1 MAVATVLCL
10 AGADDALARVA
21 PAPARSIPSRGEA
34 VPFAPTL
41 TPSLSGSAVEGVIL
55 TTDSLAA
62 SLQPLADFQTRTG
75 HPTVVRTLAT
85 VRADDPRSNDL
96 AQAIRSFLTR
106 ARTLWGTEWVL
117 LAGDHESIP
126 LRMVRV
132 DFPYV
137 EDIPSDVYYS
147 DLDGTWDADGDGL
160 YGEVADGLDM
170 DPDLEVGRLS
180 VSNRLDAE
188 TQVAKLLR
196 YRRVPPIA
204 AASSQLYLAEVLFP
218 RAWSVGE
225 LIQIDGAVQAESLRA
240 HAPAC
245 ATIDRLYENH
255 FAYPGTQPLT
265 KANVIEAL
273 GRSHGIVQHLG
284 HGARSQIS
292 VGNELIA
299 MADLAAPSFSE
310 STFLWVSSNCA
321 SAAVDFDCFAE
332 ALLRKPG
339 GAVAYVGATRD
350 EWPGVSNIVAE
361 TFADA
366 ALPKQGTGTPLGKAV
381 SAARRALLP
390 LAGGATTQRWGFF
403 ETILLGDPTLRAWNC
418 APKTLAVTR
427 PSTVP
432 LGAAGFAVSVSSGG
446 APVES
451 ALVVALKEG
460 EDFRAVFTDAAG
472 AAWVPFLPASVGPF
486 SFTVSGANAIAF
498 EDSLQVTGP
507 SSAHF
512 RLVSLSDDDS
522 VHGDGD
528 GRADAG
534 ERFGISGMVEN
545 NGTSPSG
552 NPLTIDVEALS
563 GGLVVEQGTATLP
576 SIAAGGSVALPSS
589 LRILATSEP
598 NEPRSAQ
605 VRLIARD
612 ASRADTVVVGVE
624 IGAPALLLATST
636 FADTAPGDGDGIP
649 EAGET
654 SGWTWTLA
662 NTGTGAARGVTIRAR
677 TPAPGVTL
685 LDSVA
690 TVGDLA
696 PGSPAA
702 ASTPIRFAL
711 SAAVSGRLFDLH
723 LLDSRG
729 HASVL
734 PVSRGG
740 VPAAPVGL
748 HVNSSSSTRISL
760 GWTASPQAGLLGYHL
775 YRAFDDGSPMVRVT
789 VAPVRAIPEFE
800 NAGLALLSRYRYSVS
815 AVDSSG
821 NEGAL
826 SAPLVASTTPPAAP
840 GWPAGLGQPTSSN
853 VCIGDL
859 DGDGLPELVVGAD
872 YLYAFHADGTEVR
885 DGDANPVTTGIFSTL
900 LHNIASS
907 PAIADVDLDGTPEII
922 AASWNDSLVAV
933 FRPDGTLLP
942 GWPKKGSAPF
952 WSSPAIG
959 DIDGNGGPDIVIGS
973 NSSRIYAWHADGSEV
988 RDGDSNAATDG
999 VLFVPIGT
1007 VISSPA
1013 IADLDG
1019 DNVREI
1025 VFGTSAGRVYVMHH
1039 DGVVAGWPFVAS
1051 GLFSSSPAIGD
1062 IVPGGAREIVMAS
1075 SGDSVYV
1082 LSAAGTRAPGW
1093 PRPLEL
1099 TTGNGRTPSAALAP
1113 LRAHLGDPSLHVV
1126 IAGADGAVR
1135 AYEPSGAVIAGFS
1148 SLSFGASTEASPT
1161 VADLEGDGACEIV
1174 IAAEDR
1180 RLYAYRYDGAAVS
1193 GFPIEIGA
1201 EARSTP
1207 AIWDLD
1213 GDGAAE
1219 IALAGWDRKLHVWR
1233 YPGNFSP
1240 LSAPWPMW
1248 RHDNWHTGLMSF
1260 PILTHAE
1267 PPPAPG
1273 PGLAPPARPWLSQNR
1288 PNPFNPSTVIG
1299 FGVPGPER
1307 ADVRLRVYDVSGR
1320 LVSTLVSRRFD
1331 PGYHEVRWDGRADR
1345 GGALASGVY
1354 LLRAEIGPATF
1365 SRKLALIR

>member
-1 MAVATVLCL
+1 MALLCL
-10 AGADDALARVA
+10 GSATAAFARVD
-21 PAPARSIPSRGEA
+21 PAPARSTPPAGQSA
-34 VPFAPTL
+34 PFAPTL

-55 TTDSLAA
+55 TADSLAA
-62 SLQPLADFQTRTG
+62 AFQSLADYHTRTG
-75 HPTVVRTLAT
+75 HPTVVRTLT
-85 VRADDPRSNDL
+85 TIRADDPRSNDL

-106 ARTLWGTEWVL
+106 ARTLWGTEWVA

-132 DFPYV
+132 NFSETEEIATDA
-137 EDIPSDVYYS
+137 YYA
-147 DLDGTWDADGDGL
+147 DLDGTWDANGDGIF
-160 YGEVADGLDM
+160 GEVADSLDM
-170 DPDLEVGRLS
+170 EPDLLVGRIP
-180 VSNRLDAE
+180 VDNATE
-188 TQVAKLLR
+188 AAQQVAKFLR
-196 YRRVPPIA
+196 YRRTPPIA
-204 AASSQLYLAEVLFP
+204 PLSKHLLLAEVLFP
-218 RAWSVGE
+218 RDWTPGQLV
-225 LIQIDGAVQAESLRA
+225 QVDGAIQAESIRA
-240 HAPAC
+240 HLPVC
-245 ATIDRLYENH
+245 SPPDRYYENQTR
-255 FAYPGTQPLT
+255 YPGSLLLT
-265 KANVIEAL
+265 KPAALAALSRGYAVIQA
-273 GRSHGIVQHLG
+273 IG
-284 HGARSQIS
+284 HGSRSQI
-292 VGNELIA
+292 A
-299 MADLAAPSFSE
+299 MGTDRITLADLSTLSSGDSAA
-310 STFLWVSSNCA
+310 LWIASNCA

-332 ALLRKPG
+332 ALLRKPFG
-339 GAVAYVGATRD
+339 GAIAYVGATRD
-350 EWPGVSNIVAE
+350 AWPGVSEDVAE
-361 TFADA
+361 TVTRLVVPA
-366 ALPKQGTGTPLGKAV
+366 QGAGVPLGLAV
-381 SAARRALLP
+381 DAARRALLP
-390 LAGGATTQRWGFF
+390 KATGETPQRWGYF
-403 ETILLGDPTLRAWNC
+403 ETILLGDPMLRIWRCGPATL
-418 APKTLAVTR
+418 TVTG
-427 PSTVP
+427 PASVA
-432 LGAAGFAVSVSSGG
+432 LGAGGFSVSVESGG

-451 ALVVALKEG
+451 ALVVVVKAG
-460 EDFRAVFTDAAG
+460 EDYRAVHTDAAG
-472 AAWVPFLPASVGPF
+472 VAWVPFVPASAGPF
-486 SFTVSGANAIAF
+486 SLTVSAPDAIAF
-498 EDSLQVTGP
+498 EDSLAVTP
-507 SSAHF
+507 AAASHF
-512 RLVSLSDDDS
+512 AFTSLEGNDAA
-522 VHGDGD
+522 HGDGD
-528 GRADAG
+528 GRVDAG
-534 ERFGISGMVEN
+534 EAFGFTGSLTNSGA
-545 NGTSPSG
+545 GASG
-552 NPLTIDVEALS
+552 DPITIEVEALT
-563 GGLVVEQGTATLP
+563 GDLVVEQPTATMAGLAP
-576 SIAAGGSVALPSS
+576 GASIPIPPS
-589 LRILATSEP
+589 LRVLASMFP
-598 NEPRSAQ
+598 NTTRLGRA
-605 VRLIARD
+605 RLIARD
-612 ASRADTVVVGVE
+612 GSRADTIFFGVG
-624 IGAPALLLATST
+624 IAAASLLPSAST
-636 FADTAPGDGDGIP
+636 LVDDTPGDGDGIP
-649 EAGET
+649 ESGET
-654 SGWTWTLA
+654 ASWSWRLA
-662 NTGTGAARGVTIRAR
+662 NAGSGTARGVTLRAR
-677 TPAPGVTL
+677 TPAGGVTL
-685 LDSVA
+685 LDSVS
-690 TVGDLA
+690 TVIDLD
-696 PGSPAA
+696 PG
-702 ASTPIRFAL
+702 ASALASLPIRFAL
-711 SAAVSGRLFDLH
+711 SAPVPGRLFDLH
-723 LLDSRG
+723 IEDGRG
-729 HASVL
+729 HSWVF
-734 PVSRGG
+734 PVSRTLL
-740 VPAAPVGL
+740 PAQPTGL
-748 HVNSSSSTRISL
+748 HVQRSTENGIEL
-760 GWTASPQAGLLGYHL
+760 GWSASPPAGLLGYHV
-775 YRAFDDGSPMVRVT
+775 YRALDDGSALVRVT
-789 VAPVRAIPEFE
+789 SAPTRAIPLYQDT
-800 NAGLALLSRYRYSVS
+800 GLGLLTRYRYAVS
-815 AVDSSG
+815 TVDSSG

-826 SAPLVASTTPPAAP
+826 SPSVVASTTPPSVA
-840 GWPAGLGQPTSSN
+840 GWPAELGQPTSSN
-853 VCIGDL
+853 VCLGDL
-859 DGDGLPELVVGAD
+859 DGDGNPELVVGSD

-942 GWPKKGSAPF
+942 GWPKKGGAPF

-959 DIDGNGGPDIVIGS
+959 DVDGNGGPDIVIGS

-988 RDGDSNAATDG
+988 RDGDFNAATDG
-999 VLFVPIGT
+999 VLFVPLGT

-1025 VFGTSAGRVYVMHH
+1025 IFGTSAGRVYVIHH

-1075 SGDSVYV
+1075 SSDSVYV
-1082 LSAAGTRAPGW
+1082 LSAAGARVPGW

-1113 LRAHLGDPSLHVV
+1113 LRAHFGDPSLHVV

-1135 AYEPSGAVIAGFS
+1135 AYEPSGAVVAGFS
-1148 SLSFGASTEASPT
+1148 SLSFGAGTEASPA

-1219 IALAGWDRKLHVWR
+1219 IALAGWDRKIHVWR

-1267 PPPAPG
+1267 PPPSPG
-1273 PGLAPPARPWLSQNR
+1273 PSPAPPARPWLSQNR

-1354 LLRAEIGPATF
+1354 LVRAEIGPATF